1 MSSLTGSAIS
11 ATYDL
16 LLKIADTGIG
26 ASLKAVE
33 DGDGDTSALSISETQ
48 IQVSG
53 AAAFSGT
60 SGTFVTFDGSD
71 TTPTVAAGNLFKTA
85 GTPTITTF
93 DDGLVGQT
101 IVVISTGAVIFAVSG
116 NLQAGSTNITTAAND
131 VTQWVYDGTNW
142 YLLSWMDD
150 SENLSGAGGF

>member
-1 MSSLTGSAIS
+1 MGSLSNTAIS
-11 ATYDL
+11 STYTL

-33 DGDGDTSALSISETQ
+33 DGTGDTSALSISTTA

-60 SGTFVTFDGSD
+60 SGTFVTFDGAD

-93 DDGLVGQT
+93 DDGMVGQK

-116 NLQAGSTNITTAAND
+116 NLQAGSTNITSATGD
-131 VTQWVYDGTNW
+131 VTQWIYDGTNW
-142 YLLSWMDD
+142 YLLSWLDN